1 MKAKRDFVE
10 RFEGMKL
17 YLKGDEYT
25 LNNKERVNYLTDE
38 GYLEDDKTVQ
48 KPVKKETKKKSGE

>member
-10 RFEGMKL
+10 RFENMKL

-25 LNNKERVNYLTDE
+25 LDNKERVTYLTDE
-38 GYLEDDKTVQ
+38 GYLEDDKPVQ

>member
-25 LNNKERVNYLTDE
+25 LDNKERVTYLTDND
-38 GYLEDDKTVQ
+38 YLEDD